1 MTMTAPKS
9 DSNDVL
15 LSKTYIILLS
25 DILTMSVADEVIVE
39 IRRVPKSDIYGFIE
53 LNCLYFHT
61 TLYNIFIIF
70 ISEQE
75 IDS

>member
-1 MTMTAPKS
+1 
-9 DSNDVL
+9 
-15 LSKTYIILLS
+15 
-25 DILTMSVADEVIVE
+25 MSVADEVIVE

-61 TLYNIFIIF
+61 TLYNIFIFF

-75 IDS
+75 IIDS